1 MNRIAGMLA
10 AAGLALAAQSAFA
23 ADAAQLEANKK
34 IVVEFYNKSI
44 NDKDFDAASK
54 YLGAKYTQHNPIA
67 ADGAEGLKGFLQFLR
82 AKFPQAHSEIKRV
95 FADGDYVI
103 LHVHAIREPG
113 TRGRAIIDIF
123 RLEDG
128 KVVEHWDVQQDV
140 PEKAANSNGM
150 F

>member
-34 IVVEFYNKSI
+34 IVVEFYNKAI